1 MLEIIPAVDIL
12 DGAVVRLTH
21 GDFDR
26 VTVYDPDPVDR
37 AARWIADGARLVH
50 VVDLDG
56 ARTGSPDRK
65 MWRSFAAAGV
75 RFQVGGGIRTA
86 DVADAALAAGAERVV
101 LGTAAVWDPDVLSA
115 LDPERVVAAVDVRDG
130 RATGAGWLDEG
141 RVLADV
147 LDDLAT
153 RGVMRLLVTGIGRD
167 GTMEGPEMELLT
179 TVLGDSRFRVIASGG
194 VGTLDDLRVVA
205 AAGCEAVIVG
215 RALYET
221 RFTLPQALATLRSE
235 PSDPV
240 LDAPPR
246 QE

>member
-37 AARWIADGARLVH
+37 AARWISEGAALVH

-56 ARTGSPDRK
+56 ARTGRPDRSL
-65 MWRSFAAAGV
+65 WEALASAGI

-86 DVADAALAAGAERVV
+86 EGAEAALAAGAERVV

-115 LDPERVVAAVDVRDG
+115 LDTERVVAAVDVRDG

-141 RVLADV
+141 RELADV
-147 LDDLAT
+147 LDDLAV
-153 RGVMRLLVTGIGRD
+153 RGVVRLLVTGIGRD
-167 GTMEGPEMELLT
+167 GTLEGPEMELLES
-179 TVLGDSRFRVIASGG
+179 VLADSRFRVIASGG
-194 VGTLDDLRVVA
+194 VGTLEDLRVVA

-215 RALYET
+215 RALYEA
-221 RFTLPQALATLRSE
+221 RFTLPQALAALRNTN
-235 PSDPV
+235 
-240 LDAPPR
+240 PR
-246 QE
+246 PR